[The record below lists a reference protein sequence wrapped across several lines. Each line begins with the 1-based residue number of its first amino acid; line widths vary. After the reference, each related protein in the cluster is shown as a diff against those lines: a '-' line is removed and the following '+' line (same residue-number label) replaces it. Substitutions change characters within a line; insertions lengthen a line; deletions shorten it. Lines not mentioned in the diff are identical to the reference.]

1 MTNATHPS
9 TTPQLRAVSVSLDGY
24 RAEIDGIR
32 FRVRYVLNP
41 GDLYGGKD
49 EYEIYQDGTPIVVD
63 RAEWD
68 EAHPGVEPT
77 VAAMASVFNDAAY
90 DLSEQ
95 ARGAF

>member
-1 MTNATHPS
+1 MTTSSVPAS
-9 TTPQLRAVSVSLDGY
+9 LPQLRAVSVSLDGH

-32 FRVRYVLNP
+32 FRVRYEINP
-41 GDLYGGKD
+41 GDLYGGKAD
-49 EYEIYQDGTPIVVD
+49 VEIYQDGTPVVVD

-77 VAAMASVFNDAAY
+77 VAAMASVFNDAAF